1 MKKNIILLMAALMIL
16 SVPAFSA
23 DASSTDAVLTN
34 PISSFFSK
42 LWKFNDDINA
52 KIDAQQAKNAEQQ
65 RKYEQKKAER
75 EQKIKEEQQKRQE
88 IYEANQKRLEE
99 KREQLRILLEE

>member
-1 MKKNIILLMAALMIL
+1 MKKNIVLLMAALMIL

-23 DASSTDAVLTN
+23 ESATTN

-42 LWKFNDDINA
+42 LWKFNDDVNA

-88 IYEANQKRLEE
+88 IYEANQKKLEE